1 MDGAVSDCWQD
12 GSDGEKQVCGNMGA
26 VKVISFKTN
35 LTVKNKNKVSVGRK
49 HSTFPSNLLRGQRIR
64 HHLPRALLLLIHIC
78 IGKCE
83 GSKHISQTLKQEQGS
98 QKAPCMCGMNINA
111 SFL

>member
-1 MDGAVSDCWQD
+1 MTVGRME
-12 GSDGEKQVCGNMGA
+12 EKQVCGNMGA
-26 VKVISFKTN
+26 VKVLSFKTYCKKKGERVQEIIN
-35 LTVKNKNKVSVGRK
+35 FSMKSHV
-49 HSTFPSNLLRGQRIR
+49 RGQRIR
-64 HHLPRALLLLIHIC
+64 HHLPRALLLLIRIC

-83 GSKHISQTLKQEQGS
+83 GSKHISQTLKREQGS